1 MPASKNNRR
10 GRYLSARGNPKG
22 MLREAH
28 ELAAA
33 GRFND
38 AFDIYEQLLSI
49 AGVDPVAVLA
59 DLHSIYASMREKH
72 GDRYTLYQSRLFD
85 FAITPTEKVLDI
97 GSGHLPFPLA
107 THLSDVTVDN
117 HSYGRAGIPFKHIA
131 GKPVHEF
138 DIESIPFADG
148 EFDFTYCSH
157 VLEHTRNPARA
168 CEEIM
173 RVSRRG
179 YIETPTAAKDLW
191 LCTAKVSHHTM
202 CVDLV
207 GDDLLEFRPYQP
219 EELSGIGT
227 DVLLHMVVGPRT
239 KREQA
244 FAAALYLFPD
254 RVNTMLYWE
263 RRFRYRIRSRRD
275 GCS

>member
-1 MPASKNNRR
+1 MPASGKNRR
-10 GRYLSARGNPKG
+10 GRYLSTRGNPKA

-28 ELAAA
+28 ELAAS
-33 GRFND
+33 GRFDN

-49 AGVDPVAVLA
+49 AGVDSVAVLA
-59 DLHSIYASMREKH
+59 DLYSIYASMRNKH

-85 FAITPTEKVLDI
+85 FGITPTEKVLDI

-107 THLSDVTVDN
+107 THLSDVTIEN
-117 HSYGRAGIPFKHIA
+117 HTYGRAGRPFKHIA

-138 DIESIPFADG
+138 DIESIPFADR

-157 VLEHTRNPARA
+157 VLEHTQDPAKA

-191 LCTAKVSHHTM
+191 LCTANVSHHTM
-202 CVDLV
+202 SVDLV
-207 GDDLLEFRPYQP
+207 DDDLLEFRRYQP
-219 EELSGIGT
+219 EEMSGIGT
-227 DVLLHMVVGPRT
+227 DILLHMVVAPQT
-239 KREQA
+239 KREKA

-254 RVNTMLYWE
+254 RINTMLYWE
-263 RRFRYRIRSRRD
+263 RKFRYKIRSCRD
-275 GCS
+275 ERE